1 MFDARQI
8 ANWFVLRAQ
17 KDGRRLSV
25 MQILKL
31 VYIAHGWHLEMRG
44 APLFHNKIEAW
55 RHGPVI
61 PDVYHAFRAQGVTI
75 AAPVDGYP
83 SDDFPPEYDE
93 FLGEIYRLYGS
104 MGAFKLSKVTHEEG
118 GPWHIAT
125 KSRGL
130 FAPISNEIIR
140 AHYVGKRNSLAP
152 VNG

>member
-1 MFDARQI
+1 MYDARKI

-17 KDGRRLSV
+17 RDGKELSI

-44 APLFHNKIEAW
+44 TPLFHNKIEAW

-61 PDVYHAFRAQGVTI
+61 PDVYHAFRSQGI
-75 AAPVDGYP
+75 SISQPVNGFP
-83 SDDFPPEYDE
+83 TDDFPPEYEE
-93 FLGEIYRLYGS
+93 FMEQIYTLYGS
-104 MGAFKLSKVTHEEG
+104 MGAFKLSEVTHESG
-118 GPWHIAT
+118 GPWEMAT

-140 AHYVGKRNSLAP
+140 AHYIDKRKKLDH
-152 VNG
+152 VHR